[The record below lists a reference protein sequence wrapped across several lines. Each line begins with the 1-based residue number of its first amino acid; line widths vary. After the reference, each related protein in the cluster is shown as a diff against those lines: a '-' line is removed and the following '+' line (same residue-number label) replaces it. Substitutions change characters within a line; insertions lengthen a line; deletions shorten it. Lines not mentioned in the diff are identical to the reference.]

1 MWGNLSVLKLKT
13 DFWFEHSPVL
23 YSHNIDSKWNLIC
36 LEWMLELCSS
46 ILQLAHEDFPL
57 CSNIRTKLQL
67 ESRTK
72 GEYYVIFKTITL
84 WTTKKKN
91 SIRAVFWYWVVCRQ
105 KLMREVWDCLNMC
118 RGGMVDMFDKGC
130 WRWSQAGEKEDK
142 HIRFMDV
149 VKENIQKFDV
159 SG

>member
-46 ILQLAHEDFPL
+46 FLQLAHEDFPL

-84 WTTKKKN
+84 WTTKKKKIPSGLFSDIGWFADKN
-91 SIRAVFWYWVVCRQ
+91 NWERSEI
-105 KLMREVWDCLNMC
+105 VWTCVEEEWWICLTKDVED
-118 RGGMVDMFDKGC
+118 GAK
-130 WRWSQAGEKEDK
+130 QEKK
-142 HIRFMDV
+142 RI
-149 VKENIQKFDV
+149 NT
-159 SG
+159 

>member
-46 ILQLAHEDFPL
+46 FLQLAHEDFPL
-57 CSNIRTKLQL
+57 CSNIHTKLQL

-84 WTTKKKN
+84 WTTKKKKKFHQGCFLILGGLQTKIN
-91 SIRAVFWYWVVCRQ
+91 ERSEI
-105 KLMREVWDCLNMC
+105 VWTCVEEEWWICLTKDVED
-118 RGGMVDMFDKGC
+118 GAK
-130 WRWSQAGEKEDK
+130 QEKK
-142 HIRFMDV
+142 RI
-149 VKENIQKFDV
+149 NT
-159 SG
+159 